1 MFLFVIFVLSNET
14 YELVHQIIVLSSS
27 FLFYFLAPIDFLI
40 WFFSISKTFA
50 NFMIS
55 NQYWN
60 PLLKSIA
67 HNSSHYYLGIACFTY
82 QKDFLHK
89 NKRDYNLDQGKFL
102 NVGFQCV
109 SLYMTYCNPKHEKI
123 NFATYANWNN
133 WFLYPEEKFW
143 KFSHHYIKYA
153 KTWVFTDPFSPL

>member
-27 FLFYFLAPIDFLI
+27 FLFYFLAPIDFLT

-67 HNSSHYYLGIACFTY
+67 HKSSHYYLGIACFTY

-89 NKRDYNLDQGKFL
+89 NERDYNLDQGKFL

-143 KFSHHYIKYA
+143 KFSHHYLKYA
-153 KTWVFTDPFSPL
+153 KIWVFTDPFSPL